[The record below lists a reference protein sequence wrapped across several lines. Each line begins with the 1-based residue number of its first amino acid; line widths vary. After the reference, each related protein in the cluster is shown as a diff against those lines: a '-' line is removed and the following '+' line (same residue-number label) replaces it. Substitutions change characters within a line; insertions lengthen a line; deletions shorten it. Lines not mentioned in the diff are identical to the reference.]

1 MNFFSLNFNI
11 ALVFAGL
18 GYILDPHLNYT
29 GGDFKNTVTWLAPHV
44 SKVTEVKHLW
54 QRSRCVSSWVT
65 DSRETIE
72 EQFRLGV
79 QAVTTNLPSL
89 CPTIK
94 PDN

>member
-1 MNFFSLNFNI
+1 M
-11 ALVFAGL
+11 VFAGL

-29 GGDFKNTVTWLAPHV
+29 GGNFKSTVTWLAPHV
-44 SKVTEVKHLW
+44 SKVTEVEHLW

-72 EQFRLGV
+72 QQFRLGV

-89 CPTIK
+89 CPIIK
-94 PDN
+94 LDN